1 MTGRD
6 TPDRLS
12 QGQVG
17 ALIAQMRSVK
27 AADTP
32 GAPPALPKARS
43 FTQLAAYQ
51 AMAQQKAVSATLGL
65 TSPYYRQHETKAGRF
80 TQLGDRKVLN
90 FTSYDYIGLNGHPEI
105 SRAAAE
111 AIESFGT
118 SVSGSRIT
126 SGERPVHAALERS
139 LAALYEA
146 EDAVVFVSGHATAV
160 SAIAALLG
168 PNDLLLHDAWIHNCI
183 VVGGKLSGA
192 ARRSFAHNDLGELEA
207 MLAAERGRFDN
218 VMIVTEG
225 LFSMDGDGPDLAA
238 LVALKERYGC
248 WLMVDDAHG
257 LGVLGATGR
266 GIAEHCGVDPKR
278 IDIWMGTLSK
288 SLASCGGYVA
298 GSGPLV
304 DLLKFGAPGLVY
316 SVGMPAATAAAA
328 NAALAV
334 MLREPERLRRL
345 KDNGH
350 AMIARLAAAGLDHGL
365 AWGYGIVPVII
376 GDALQTILLAER
388 LLERGVY
395 AFPVLPPGV
404 PNHSAR
410 LRFFVSSEHTAEDI
424 EYAVTALVEEKGA
437 LAEAGLSI
445 ANLSQL
451 LAQRNGA
458 TRTR

>member
-1 MTGRD
+1 MTERD
-6 TPDRLS
+6 TPGRLS

-27 AADTP
+27 TAEAPAAV
-32 GAPPALPKARS
+32 PARTKAKGFS
-43 FTQLAAYQ
+43 QLAAFQ
-51 AMAQQKAVSATLGL
+51 TMAQQKAVSEMLGVK
-65 TSPYYRQHETKAGRF
+65 SPYYRVHEAKAGRL
-80 TQLGDRKVLN
+80 TRIDGREVLN
-90 FTSYDYIGLNGHPEI
+90 FTSYDYIGLNGHPEV
-105 SRAAAE
+105 SQAATE
-111 AIESFGT
+111 AIASFGT

-183 VVGGKLSGA
+183 VVGGRLSGA
-192 ARRSFAHNDLGELEA
+192 ARRSFAHNDLGELDA

-238 LVALKERYGC
+238 LVELKERHGC

-266 GIAEHCGVDPKR
+266 GIAEQCGVDPKR
-278 IDIWMGTLSK
+278 IDIWLGTLSK

-298 GSGPLV
+298 GSGALV
-304 DLLKFGAPGLVY
+304 DLLKFAAPGLVY
-316 SVGMPAATAAAA
+316 SVGMPTATAAAA

-334 MLREPERLRRL
+334 MLREPERLARL
-345 KDNGH
+345 KANGH
-350 AMIARLAAAGLDHGL
+350 HMIARLAEHGLDHGP

-388 LLERGVY
+388 LLERGIY

-410 LRFFVSSEHTAEDI
+410 LRFFVSSEHTREDI
-424 EYAVTALVEEKGA
+424 DHAVAVLAEEKQA
-437 LAEAGLSI
+437 LAQAGLSI
-445 ANLSQL
+445 ANLTQL

-458 TRTR
+458 ARTR

>member
-1 MTGRD
+1 MTERD
-6 TPDRLS
+6 TSGRLS

-27 AADTP
+27 AAD
-32 GAPPALPKARS
+32 APAAPAARPKAKS
-43 FTQLAAYQ
+43 FGQLAAYQ
-51 AMAQQKAVSATLGL
+51 TMAQQKAVSATLGL
-65 TSPYYRQHETKAGRF
+65 KSPYYRQHEVKAGRL
-80 TQLGDRKVLN
+80 TRIDGREVLN
-90 FTSYDYIGLNGHPEI
+90 FTSYDYLGLNGHPEVMQ
-105 SRAAAE
+105 AAA
-111 AIESFGT
+111 AALESFGT

-139 LAALYEA
+139 LATLYEA

-183 VVGGKLSGA
+183 VVGGRLSGA
-192 ARRSFAHNDLGELEA
+192 ARRSFPHNDLAELEA
-207 MLAAERGRFDN
+207 ILAAERGRFDN
-218 VMIVTEG
+218 VLIVTEG

-238 LVALKERYGC
+238 LVELKERHGC

-266 GIAEHCGVDPKR
+266 GIAEHSGVDPKR

-288 SLASCGGYVA
+288 ALASCGGYVA

-304 DLLKFGAPGLVY
+304 DLLKFAAPGLVY

-328 NAALAV
+328 DAALAV
-334 MLREPERLRRL
+334 MLREPERLARL
-345 KDNGH
+345 KKNGH
-350 AMIARLAAAGLDHGL
+350 AMVARLAAAGLDHGP

-388 LLERGVY
+388 LLERGIY

-410 LRFFVSSEHTAEDI
+410 LRFFVSSEHTPEDI
-424 EYAVTALVEEKGA
+424 EHAVSVLAEEKRT

-445 ANLSQL
+445 ANLAQL
-451 LAQRNGA
+451 LTQRNGA
-458 TRTR
+458 APAR